1 MDGADAIIAALRP
14 VVDGIAATFGPTSEV
29 VLHDYRLGERSVV
42 AVAGSVTGRAVGGAL
57 SEIGLAVLARGD
69 AAGNDLNYVSRTP
82 DGRVVKSS
90 TMPLRDGDGR
100 VFGALCVNVDVTALR
115 QAGDLL
121 AALAGTVPAQTPAT
135 TFTNDFD
142 DVVDA
147 LVRAE
152 EVARGRPAAGLG
164 RGERIALLRS
174 LDERGVFRVRN
185 AVPRVADRLG
195 VSRSAV
201 YADLAECRR
210 PTGGD
215 GWAEAE
221 GRREAGR
228 A

>member
-1 MDGADAIIAALRP
+1 MDGADAILAALRP
-14 VVDGIAATFGPTSEV
+14 VADGIAATFGPTCEV
-29 VLHDYRLGERSVV
+29 VLHDYRRGERSVV

-57 SEIGLAVLARGD
+57 SEIGLAVLAQGD

-90 TMPLRDGDGR
+90 TMPLRDPDGR

-121 AALAGTVPAQTPAT
+121 SALAGAVPPQPPAT
-135 TFTNDFD
+135 TFTNDFE

-152 EVARGRPAAGLG
+152 ELARGRPAAGLG
-164 RGERIALLRS
+164 RGERIALLRA

-201 YADLAECRR
+201 YADLAESRKDKE
-210 PTGGD
+210 PT
-215 GWAEAE
+215 A
-221 GRREAGR
+221 
-228 A
+228 